1 MVNRSRNK
9 RQQLVKD
16 SYITELQRLNAIRDY
31 NEWISKDGNIC
42 KCIINRLQAG
52 TMIN

>member
-9 RQQLVKD
+9 SKQLVKD

-31 NEWISKDGNIC
+31 NEWISKDGEYMQMYLLSATGWNHD
-42 KCIINRLQAG
+42 
-52 TMIN
+52 